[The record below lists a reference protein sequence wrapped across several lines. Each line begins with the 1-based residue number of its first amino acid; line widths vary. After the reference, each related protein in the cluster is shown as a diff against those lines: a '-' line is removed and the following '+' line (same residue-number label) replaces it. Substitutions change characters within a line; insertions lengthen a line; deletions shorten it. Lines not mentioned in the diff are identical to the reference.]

1 MTASSCHKDVSS
13 LKVHSAYSFRLFFL
27 SLILSLTVAISSASS
42 ADRGFVNYDGDTLRA
57 TFRLENID
65 TPEIKGACDAEKKL
79 ALRAKDFTKAWLAKG
94 KVTIQQ
100 TGIDKYGRVLARVD
114 RNGED
119 LGEAL
124 IKAGLARPWKG
135 RRERWC

>member
-1 MTASSCHKDVSS
+1 MR
-13 LKVHSAYSFRLFFL
+13 VHSACLLCLSLFL
-27 SLILSLTVAISSASS
+27 SLSFDVSGASS
-42 ADRGFVNYDGDTLRA
+42 ADRVFANYDGDTLRA

>member
-1 MTASSCHKDVSS
+1 MRVHPSCLLGLS
-13 LKVHSAYSFRLFFL
+13 LFFSL
-27 SLILSLTVAISSASS
+27 SFDVSSASS
-42 ADRGFVNYDGDTLRA
+42 ADRGFANYDGDTLRA
-57 TFRLENID
+57 TFRLDNID
-65 TPEIKGACDAEKKL
+65 TPEIKGACEAEKKL
-79 ALRAKDFTKAWLAKG
+79 ALRAKNFTKGWLAKG

-114 RNGED
+114 RSGED

>member
-1 MTASSCHKDVSS
+1 MHAARILVLTLC
-13 LKVHSAYSFRLFFL
+13 LFAFP
-27 SLILSLTVAISSASS
+27 AFA
-42 ADRGFVNYDGDTLRA
+42 ADRGFANYDGDTISA
-57 TFRLENID
+57 KFRIENID

-79 ALRAKDFTKAWLAKG
+79 AIRAKDFTRAWLAKG
-94 KVTIQQ
+94 KVTIHQS
-100 TGIDKYGRVLARVD
+100 GIDKYGRILARVE

-135 RRERWC
+135 RREKWC

>member
-1 MTASSCHKDVSS
+1 MRVHPSCLLGLS
-13 LKVHSAYSFRLFFL
+13 LFFSL
-27 SLILSLTVAISSASS
+27 SFDVSSASS
-42 ADRGFVNYDGDTLRA
+42 ADRGFANYDGDTLRA
-57 TFRLENID
+57 TFRLDNID
-65 TPEIKGACDAEKKL
+65 TPEIKGACEAEKKL
-79 ALRAKDFTKAWLAKG
+79 ALRAKNFTKDWLAKG

-114 RNGED
+114 RSGED